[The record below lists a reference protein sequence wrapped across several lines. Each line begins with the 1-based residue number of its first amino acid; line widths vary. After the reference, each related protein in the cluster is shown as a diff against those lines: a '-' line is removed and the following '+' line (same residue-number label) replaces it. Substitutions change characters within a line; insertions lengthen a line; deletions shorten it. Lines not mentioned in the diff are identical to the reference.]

1 MAVNSSQ
8 APLSQTLKLLEQL
21 KENFLS
27 ELPEQ
32 CQELNAL
39 VLSLTQHPENHN
51 IYDELYRKV
60 HSLKGSAGTHGI
72 HIISQVCHH
81 FEDLLTTLDDA
92 SNQIN
97 NTFTNNCLSYV
108 DLIQD
113 AIKAAQHAHAD
124 FTAIEHE
131 LEHIQQILNK
141 DSYRG
146 MVLEPSP
153 MMTLMCKDALSELP
167 VQLVLSSNSLAALER
182 LLQERFD
189 FLILGKE
196 QKMLNGAAL
205 ISALRAS
212 GSINSSIPTIMITSN
227 GSKGIP
233 EYGKPSHIIARD
245 TQLTD
250 NLAKTVESIIDT
262 LN

>member
-1 MAVNSSQ
+1 MAEESSQ
-8 APLSQTLKLLEQL
+8 AQMSHTLKLLEQL
-21 KENFLS
+21 KANFLS
-27 ELPEQ
+27 ELPNQ
-32 CQELNAL
+32 CQELSTL
-39 VLSLTQHPENHN
+39 VLSLAQHPENRG
-51 IYDELYRKV
+51 IYEELYRRV

-81 FEDLLTTLDDA
+81 FEDLLATLDDA
-92 SNQIN
+92 STKIN
-97 NTFTNNCLSYV
+97 NAFTNNCLAYV

-124 FTAIEHE
+124 YTAIEHE
-131 LEHIQQILNK
+131 LEHIKQVLSK
-141 DSYRG
+141 DNYRG
-146 MVLEPSP
+146 MVLEPSS
-153 MMTLMCKDALSELP
+153 MMALMYKDALLSLP
-167 VQLVLSSNSLAALER
+167 VQLALSNSSLSALER

-212 GSINSSIPTIMITSN
+212 GSVNSSIPTIMITSN
-227 GSKGIP
+227 GNKGIP
-233 EYGKPSHIIARD
+233 ECGKPDHIIARD

-250 NLAKTVESIIDT
+250 TLVKAVESVINT
-262 LN
+262 LD